1 MNLENI
7 LNFSDSEYQQ
17 FGLLLFQKDYSS
29 EALSFIQNHARTLN
43 YWGEGQHNLLPL
55 SEEAQKR
62 RRYSFMDLVWLGI
75 VQELR
80 EMGMEKEEIFTLKE
94 SLLAPTTTQKFI
106 KSVQKDKAATI
117 EVFTK
122 HLGLNPL
129 QAQGMLEKILAYES
143 QLEALQLTPLYEY
156 VIWAL
161 ARKTPL
167 YLLIDNEGRY
177 CTFYEERIEDL
188 RQEPIKTFFR
198 NPHRCILL
206 NGVVSH
212 FVASSHIRDDIKEKV
227 FSPQEW
233 RIIELIRKEKPQS
246 VTIDYGKEG
255 EVEVITITK
264 QVHIKLEARLSE
276 IMAKGGYEKIEVK
289 TQNGKIATAKKS
301 VKHKL

>member
-1 MNLENI
+1 
-7 LNFSDSEYQQ
+7 
-17 FGLLLFQKDYSS
+17 
-29 EALSFIQNHARTLN
+29 
-43 YWGEGQHNLLPL
+43 
-55 SEEAQKR
+55 
-62 RRYSFMDLVWLGI
+62 
-75 VQELR
+75 
-80 EMGMEKEEIFTLKE
+80 
-94 SLLAPTTTQKFI
+94 
-106 KSVQKDKAATI
+106 
-117 EVFTK
+117 
-122 HLGLNPL
+122 
-129 QAQGMLEKILAYES
+129 MLEKILAAQS

-167 YLLIDNEGRY
+167 YLLIDNQGRY

-188 RQEPIKTFFR
+188 REEPIKSFFR

-206 NGVVSH
+206 NMVVSH

-246 VTIDYGKEG
+246 VTIDYGKGG
-255 EVEVITITK
+255 EVEAITITK
-264 QVHIKLEARLSE
+264 QVYIQLEARLSE

-289 TQNGKIATAKKS
+289 TQNGKIAIAKKS